1 MSQNRVRSHKPAIAD
16 SKDLTQLKD
25 RTFSTGPSGW
35 AAHRFMRYTCHQTEV
50 SSMGRVDLAKA
61 LDAEVARWSLRSYAE
76 VAKLDLDFPQYYTG
90 SIEGQEYNAEALRL
104 EKNNDYIRIV
114 ISVYAGGIS
123 SFISPNRHIVYHRDG
138 TVNT

>member
-1 MSQNRVRSHKPAIAD
+1 
-16 SKDLTQLKD
+16 
-25 RTFSTGPSGW
+25 
-35 AAHRFMRYTCHQTEV
+35 
-50 SSMGRVDLAKA
+50 MGRVDLAKA